1 MSFVL
6 PIDIEEER
14 RNIQELYN
22 KAELLNIDIQN
33 ITLENLRVSVIQEE
47 ENLRETAR
55 LLGVKNWD
63 ILDIEPL
70 NKRIKV
76 MMRVRRE
83 GLSRLEFDENNDLV
97 VSPENLRILMI
108 EPEQKKTDL
117 TRTDVFDK
125 LRGYRLLTDNNKTN
139 IKRWTRYIN
148 INDGLLRAGGFPI
161 RNMPNEEF
169 IVMKNVSKKYTFS
182 IKKSEIVLM
191 EKKPVE
197 HNISDE
203 AFAFISQFHNKPQ
216 GRNIVAFD
224 KSFRDGI
231 KESLTYKDTAGLMG
245 VDRKALSV
253 AFRNGR
259 VIFKKKWFIFKLNDE
274 DTKDLSNRLRSINPT
289 EIGTHDANIIE
300 IINRYYP
307 RRRR

>member
-216 GRNIVAFD
+216 GINIVAFD